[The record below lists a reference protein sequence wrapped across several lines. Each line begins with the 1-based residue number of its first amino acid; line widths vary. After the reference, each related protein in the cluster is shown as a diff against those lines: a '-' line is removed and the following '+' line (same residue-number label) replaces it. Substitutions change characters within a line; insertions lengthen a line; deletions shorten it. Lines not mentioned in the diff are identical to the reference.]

1 MRLGQEKKNKT
12 LAMAGEQGGNQLRS
26 ADGLVEME
34 MALLEDDIGGDLR
47 TRIRRD
53 SFFSGVRLF
62 RGSSSS

>member
-1 MRLGQEKKNKT
+1 
-12 LAMAGEQGGNQLRS
+12 MAGEQGGNQLRS